1 MNDVL
6 ITVRSEIYFIAKK
19 KKKKTMVK
27 QILHNMRP
35 LGQGTGSRYFS
46 IRQEQIH
53 A

>member
-6 ITVRSEIYFIAKK
+6 ITVRSEIYFIV

>member
-6 ITVRSEIYFIAKK
+6 ITGRSEIYFIAK

-46 IRQEQIH
+46 IGQEQIH